1 MEYSPTNKEISN
13 YLKTIFLD
21 FGIEFGFRLH
31 SVQESRYATAIYL
44 NLDNNYA
51 LELEIDWREYYV
63 FMYIVHLRN
72 NQIPPADVIYSYS
85 DGQWCRKYIEEIYR
99 TKRPMLHKQIRYQP
113 GFLFSSLEY
122 CISIIRNNPS
132 VLTDFCAISSDC
144 R

>member
-1 MEYSPTNKEISN
+1 MEYSLTNKEISN
-13 YLKTIFLD
+13 QLKMIFLD
-21 FGIEFGFRLH
+21 FGIEFGFWLH

-85 DGQWCRKYIEEIYR
+85 DGQWCRKYIEELYR
-99 TKRPMLHKQIRYQP
+99 VKRPPVTDKNRRYSP
-113 GFLFSSLEY
+113 EYLYDCLEFY
-122 CISIIRNNPS
+122 IKLIEHDPS
-132 VLTDFCAISSDC
+132 ALKNILK
-144 R
+144 